1 MTVSLERPQIMDWI
15 FGQLKRPI
23 HLLIAVLFMHILVVM
38 LYVVTHKD
46 QPLQPIGILAR
57 TELMILSALLVLFTS
72 LYIARWMQ
80 KSSAMALLAQQR
92 LAELADFAADLYW
105 ETDPDGYVISAG
117 GRLMPMITSDVQSII
132 GQHYQEFIHLEE
144 GEKERMRTALKAQQP
159 YSDVQSTF
167 HNGADQQYVISLSAT
182 PRFNKAGVVIGYL
195 GVGTDVSERV
205 QSQRELQHMAEHDML
220 TGLANRYL
228 FSSRIAAE
236 LEVCTERE
244 GIALISIDL
253 DGFKLVNDKYGHDAG
268 DALLNLVAKRLR
280 NRIRTSDWAA
290 RLGGDEFVV
299 VSRQIADRAEAHL
312 VASRLIEILAMPYRI
327 GGLELQV
334 KASIG
339 VACAP
344 GDASTVDKL
353 MKCADLALY
362 RAKSEGKGCFRL
374 FDASAAPRI
383 EASRLIESGAN

>member
-1 MTVSLERPQIMDWI
+1 MIASLERPHVMDWI

-46 QPLQPIGILAR
+46 QPLQPVGILAR
-57 TELMILSALLVLFTS
+57 TELMILSALLVLLTS

-80 KSSAMALLAQQR
+80 KSSAMSLLAQQR

-132 GQHYQEFIHLEE
+132 GQHYQEFIHLEDAE
-144 GEKERMRTALKAQQP
+144 EERMTTALKAHLP

-167 HNGADQQYVISLSAT
+167 HNGADQKYVISLSAT
-182 PRFNKAGVVIGYL
+182 PRFNKAGVITGYL
-195 GVGTDVSERV
+195 SERV

-228 FSSRIAAE
+228 FSSRIAEE
-236 LEVCTERE
+236 LEVCTKKE

-312 VASRLIEILAMPYRI
+312 VASRLIDILAVPYRI

-362 RAKSEGKGCFRL
+362 CAKSEGKGCFRL
-374 FDASAAPRI
+374 FDASAALRI
-383 EASRLIESGAN
+383 EASRLIESGA